1 LTGNR
6 YGDRLLIEMA
16 IKEAVVDLPENLG
29 ELGLHEGDRVEG
41 HIRDGKIVLVFRI
54 EETKKPTSDVG
65 FGTRWRGKF
74 KDVKDRD
81 LSDDPRAQRI
91 LNH

>member
-1 LTGNR
+1 MYCHKMG
-6 YGDRLLIEMA
+6 
-16 IKEAVVDLPENLG
+16 IKETVVDAPETLE

-41 HIRDGKIVLVFRI
+41 HIRDGKIVLVFRV
-54 EETKKPTSDVG
+54 EETKKKTSDVG

-74 KDVKDRD
+74 KEVKDRD
-81 LSDDPRAQRI
+81 FSDDPRAQRI